1 MKVKNNIHKE
11 VSEESIYALA
21 KGEPIYQEEPFINNV
36 EKASTAALKRGLYEI
51 VMNDPD
57 EKLTNL
63 VLPTLDYAR
72 TIPMINLKPTFTFY
86 DKGLPK
92 VLQKTIGEKG
102 ELVPANEVF
111 DSDNAQFNQS
121 EANSERIKVRIIELT
136 PELRARIKKG
146 FALFSALP
154 AALMGK
160 EIITNN
166 QGQDDGN
173 ST

>member
-11 VSEESIYALA
+11 FPQEKAYALA
-21 KGEPIYQEEPFINNV
+21 KGEPIYQEEPFFINNV

-57 EKLTNL
+57 EKLTHL

-92 VLQKTIGEKG
+92 VLQKTIGDKG

-111 DSDNAQFNQS
+111 DSDNAQFSQS
-121 EANSERIKVRIIELT
+121 EANSQRVKVRIIELT
-136 PELRARIKKG
+136 PELRAQ
-146 FALFSALP
+146 
-154 AALMGK
+154 
-160 EIITNN
+160 N
-166 QGQDDGN
+166 QKRFCIV
-173 ST
+173 